1 MSQRTLR
8 VLTSAFALFLGLAV
22 SGPAAAEEAEAEGDA
37 GPLSRFS
44 GSMGVDFTNAYIF
57 RGIVQEDQGF
67 IAQPWAEL
75 DYNVYS
81 SETGFIRDLTIG
93 AGVWNSF
100 HDQETLASS
109 SPTWLYETDW
119 YPVVYLTLPAGFSL
133 TTNYYFY
140 TSPNDAFSTVQELNL
155 KLKWDDSEALG
166 RFALAPWVNFAI
178 ETHRTSFGPNE
189 GVGVQLGVE
198 PTLYS
203 FEHDRYPVTFTFP
216 MELGLSI
223 DDYYEDASGSENTF
237 GYFTWGVKASVPL
250 AFIPKEL
257 GAWSFGVAAKGYV
270 FSSDLANAAND
281 GDDLQYQVVG
291 SLGVAF

>member
-1 MSQRTLR
+1 MSHR
-8 VLTSAFALFLGLAV
+8 VHSFLSTALVALLALGLA
-22 SGPAAAEEAEAEGDA
+22 GPVAAEEEADP
-37 GPLSRFS
+37 GPFSRFS

-75 DYNVYS
+75 DYNLYS
-81 SETGFIRDLTIG
+81 SETGFIRDVTIG

-100 HDQETLASS
+100 QSEETLANS

-133 TTNYYFY
+133 STIYYFY

-155 KLKWDDSEALG
+155 KLKYDDSEALG
-166 RFALAPWVNFAI
+166 RFAMAPFVNLAI
-178 ETHRTSFGPNE
+178 ETHRTSFAPNE
-189 GVGVQLGVE
+189 GVGVQLCVE

-216 MELGLSI
+216 MELGLAI
-223 DDYYEDASGSENTF
+223 DDYYEDATGSENVF

-250 AFIPKEL
+250 AFMPKEP
-257 GAWSFGVAAKGYV
+257 GAWSFGVAAKGYA

-281 GDDLQYQVVG
+281 GDDLQDQVVG
-291 SLGVAF
+291 SLGVSF

>member
-1 MSQRTLR
+1 MRRGMTGFWSLAAGL
-8 VLTSAFALFLGLAV
+8 VALGLA
-22 SGPAAAEEAEAEGDA
+22 GPALAQEEEDP
-37 GPLSRFS
+37 GPFSRFS

-57 RGIVQEDQGF
+57 RGIVQEDKGF

-75 DYNVYS
+75 DYNLYS
-81 SETGFIRDLTIG
+81 SETGFIRDVTIG

-100 HDQETLASS
+100 HDEETLASS

-133 TTNYYFY
+133 TTIYYFY
-140 TSPNDAFSTVQELNL
+140 TSPNDAFSTAQELNL

-166 RFALAPWVNFAI
+166 RLAMGPWVNFAI
-178 ETHRTSFGPNE
+178 ETHNTAFGPNE
-189 GVGVQLGVE
+189 GVGVQMGVE

-216 MELGLSI
+216 MELGLAI
-223 DDYYEDASGSENTF
+223 DDYYEDETGSENTF
-237 GYFTWGVKASVPL
+237 GYFTWGLKVSVPL
-250 AFIPKEL
+250 AFVPKEL
-257 GAWSFGVAAKGYV
+257 GEWSFSVAGKGYV

-281 GDDLQYQVVG
+281 GDDLQGVVVG
-291 SLGVAF
+291 SLGVSF